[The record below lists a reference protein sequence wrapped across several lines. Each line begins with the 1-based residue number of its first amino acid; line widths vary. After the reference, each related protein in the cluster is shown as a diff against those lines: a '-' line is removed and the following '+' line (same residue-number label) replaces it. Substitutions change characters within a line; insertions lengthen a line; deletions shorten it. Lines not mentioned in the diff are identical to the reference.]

1 MTSALEILTRCKAE
15 RKARE
20 IAAGFGW
27 RRGESHGPYLEGQ
40 SLVIPSG
47 APDRYHY
54 WNLLLPESQR
64 LTLCQI
70 LQELGA
76 KGGVHRSY
84 CGSAC
89 GQFAVS
95 AL

>member
-1 MTSALEILTRCKAE
+1 MTSALEILTRCRAE
-15 RKARE
+15 RKGR
-20 IAAGFGW
+20 AAASSLGS
-27 RRGESHGPYLEGQ
+27 RGESLGPYFDGQ

-54 WNLLLPESQR
+54 WNQLLPEAQR

-95 AL
+95 AS